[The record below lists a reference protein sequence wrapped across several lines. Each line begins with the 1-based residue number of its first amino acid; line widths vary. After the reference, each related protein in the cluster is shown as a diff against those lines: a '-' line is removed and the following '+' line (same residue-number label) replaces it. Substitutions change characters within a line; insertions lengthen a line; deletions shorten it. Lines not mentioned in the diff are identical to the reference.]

1 VFEQIKKRDGRIVDF
16 DPAKITAAIAK
27 AGKATGEF
35 EYREARKL
43 TLRVLTLAH
52 ELRIGPLPEVEE
64 IQDIVERVLL
74 DSPFH
79 ATAKAYIL
87 YREQHAQLRRIA
99 TEANIDLVDHYIQKL
114 DWKIKENSNMCYSLQ
129 GLNNYISSDVTSEY
143 WLHKIYPPEI
153 RRAHKGGD
161 LHIHDL
167 SLLSVYCVGW
177 DLKDLLLNGFKGVEG
192 KVESAPPRHLRSAL
206 GQIVNFFYTLQGEA
220 AGAQAL
226 SNFDTLLAPFVRFDK
241 LTYDDVRQDIQEFIF
256 NINIPTRVGFQTPFT
271 NITMDLCVPSTLKDH
286 PVIYAGQ
293 TIEDMTYAR
302 FQPEM
307 DMINRAFAEVMMAGD
322 AKGRVFTFPIPTYN
336 ITADFD
342 WDNPNLDLIWKMTG
356 KYGIP
361 YFSNF
366 INSDMSPEDARS
378 MCCRLR
384 LDNRELMK
392 RGGGLFG
399 ANPLTGSIGVVTIN
413 LPRIGYLAGSEN
425 EFFSMLADNVRLAV
439 DSLVIKRKVLEQF
452 TEKNLY
458 PYSRFYLREIK
469 QASGFYWK
477 NHFSTVGIIGM
488 NEACLNFLNKDIG
501 TVEGQAFAL
510 KVMDFLRD
518 TLSGF
523 QDQTGDIF
531 NLEATPA
538 EGTSFRLAMID
549 KQRWPE
555 IVCANEAEHRR
566 GAAPYYT
573 NSTQLPVN
581 YSDDIF
587 ETLQLQ
593 DRLQTKYTGGT
604 VLHLF
609 LGEQVSDIATVK
621 SLIRKVAGNYRL
633 PYFTLT
639 PTFSVCTEH
648 GYLNGEQP
656 KCIYCNR
663 ETEIYSR
670 VVGYLRPVKQWN
682 DGKQAEY
689 ALRKTFRLETLD
701 RGLGAAPA
709 GPESQVSNLEK
720 AGLTEQGKAES
731 GQRPGA
737 SRASLG

>member
-1 VFEQIKKRDGRIVDF
+1 VFEQIKKRDGRIVEF
-16 DPAKITAAIAK
+16 DSSKITAAIAK
-27 AGKATGEF
+27 AGQATGEF
-35 EYREARKL
+35 SERESRKL

-52 ELRIGPLPEVEE
+52 ELRLGALPEVEE
-64 IQDIVERVLL
+64 IQDIVEHVLL
-74 DSPFH
+74 DSPYH
-79 ATAKAYIL
+79 TTAKAYII
-87 YREQHAQLRRIA
+87 YREQHAQIRSI
-99 TEANIDLVDHYIQKL
+99 TTKANLELVDHYIRRL

-143 WLHKIYPPEI
+143 WLNKIYPPEI
-153 RRAHKGGD
+153 RRAHKNGD

-167 SLLSVYCVGW
+167 SLLSIYCVGW

-192 KVESAPPRHLRSAL
+192 KVESAPPKHLRSAL

-226 SNFDTLLAPFVRFDK
+226 SNFDTLLAPFVRHDQLDYPRVK
-241 LTYDDVRQDIQEFIF
+241 QALQEFIF

-271 NITMDLCVPSTLKDH
+271 NITMDLCVPVILKDH
-286 PVIYAGQ
+286 PVILAGEEQEQ
-293 TIEDMTYAR
+293 TYSD

-307 DMINRAFAEVMMAGD
+307 DMINRAFAEVMMEGD

-336 ITADFD
+336 ITEDFD
-342 WDNPNLDLIWKMTG
+342 WDNPNLETVWQMTA

-366 INSDMSPEDARS
+366 VNSDMSPEDARS

-384 LDNRELMK
+384 LDNRELLK

-413 LPRIGYLAGSEN
+413 LPRIGH
-425 EFFSMLADNVRLAV
+425 LADNETNFFELLDERVNMAV
-439 DSLVIKRKVLEQF
+439 ESLIIKRKVLEQF

-469 QASGFYWK
+469 QHTGLFWK
-477 NHFSTVGIIGM
+477 NHFSTIGIIGM
-488 NEACLNFLNKDIG
+488 NEACVNFLNKDIG
-501 TVEGQAFAL
+501 SMEGQAFAL
-510 KVMDFLRD
+510 NVMDRLRD
-518 TLSGF
+518 KLSKI
-523 QDQTGDIF
+523 QDEHGDIF

-549 KQRWPE
+549 KQKFKG
-555 IVCANEAEHRR
+555 IKCANEADYKK
-566 GAAPYYT
+566 GSAPFYT
-573 NSTQLPVN
+573 NSTQLPVS
-581 YSDDIF
+581 YTDDLY

-593 DRLQTKYTGGT
+593 DKLQSKYTGGT
-604 VLHLF
+604 VLHIF
-609 LGEQVSDIATVK
+609 LGEQLSDTAAVK
-621 SLIRKVAGNYRL
+621 SLVGKIAANYRL

-639 PTFSVCTEH
+639 PTFSVCPTH
-648 GYLNGEQP
+648 GYLRGEQP
-656 KCIYCNR
+656 RCIHCDQ

-689 ALRKTFRLETLD
+689 SLRRTYRTDSIDPGVSAAVALKPPMHMMTADPPADRLDPLLQEPV
-701 RGLGAAPA
+701 RRRV
-709 GPESQVSNLEK
+709 ES
-720 AGLTEQGKAES
+720 
-731 GQRPGA
+731 A
-737 SRASLG
+737 SR